1 MRGLAL
7 EGERPAHKSALIRRP
22 SPDQNYPPIPT
33 SPNRGRRMRIRASTC
48 RPRGWSRLRSP
59 PKVRHLW
66 AFGDVCGS
74 GMPAEAA
81 LAPHFQTPA
90 PCFLLHPLHF
100 FLPTIGS
107 SAAGGL
113 TLVWQTGPGSVTRSR
128 VMESGR
134 CWRTGD
140 QNTAVPLP
148 HPTLPGGDCAQNPGR
163 AGVSGPKRSRQ
174 GKQGVRACFCPVP
187 TSADC

>member
-22 SPDQNYPPIPT
+22 SPDQNYPPTPT

-107 SAAGGL
+107 SAAGSL
-113 TLVWQTGPGSVTRSR
+113 TLVWHRPGLSHQIQGDGVWQVLEDWGPEHSCSPP
-128 VMESGR
+128 S
-134 CWRTGD
+134 
-140 QNTAVPLP
+140 P
-148 HPTLPGGDCAQNPGR
+148 HSARRRLCTEPR
-163 AGVSGPKRSRQ
+163 AGRGLRTKKEQ
-174 GKQGVRACFCPVP
+174 AGKAGVRACFCPVP